1 MSIWDLT
8 GAELAMY
15 CAPVAPRF
23 PSASPALAAVL
34 ENITALS
41 GADQAALAKA
51 FRAAEPPKQ
60 RRLGGGITSWDQWD
74 PMWRAAAQAAAGE
87 HGPQWHL
94 HPETLNGRISTAWAN
109 IKLPIGTTKH
119 GPRDVHIPA
128 ARFWPGGVLPV
139 GPEYA
144 ERGALDASGDLSRG
158 PMPAQAWREQQVAQ
172 LQQKQA
178 RERRSY
184 AEAQAALRR
193 HIAPVLVMEPTP
205 ECIDDLAEAAD

>member
-1 MSIWDLT
+1 MIALWSMT
-8 GAELAMY
+8 GAELAAA

-23 PSASPALAAVL
+23 PSASPALASVL
-34 ENITALS
+34 ESITALP
-41 GADQAALAKA
+41 AT
-51 FRAAEPPKQ
+51 RAAEPPKH

-74 PMWRAAAQAAAGE
+74 PMWRAACQAAAGE

-94 HPETLNGRISTAWAN
+94 HPETCNGRIPTAWAN

-144 ERGALDASGDLSRG
+144 ERGPLEPTRKVVRLAR
-158 PMPAQAWREQQVAQ
+158 
-172 LQQKQA
+172 KQ
-178 RERRSY
+178 R
-184 AEAQAALRR
+184 
-193 HIAPVLVMEPTP
+193 APVLVMEPTP